1 MKEKIKCALVIGG
14 LALFLVSSSAGGYYL
29 WRYGPTLFGRADAG
43 APSLPVI
50 DAEQVRTGRA
60 AYATNCA
67 QCHGE
72 RAVGHPD
79 WKEVQPD
86 GTYLPP
92 PHDSSGHTWHHS
104 DQLLIRIIKEGG
116 QAAYGSEG
124 FESRMPAFGGRL
136 TDEEIEA
143 IIAYFKTLW
152 GPKEREF
159 QASVTE
165 QEREG

>member
-1 MKEKIKCALVIGG
+1 M
-14 LALFLVSSSAGGYYL
+14 
-29 WRYGPTLFGRADAG
+29 
-43 APSLPVI
+43 
-50 DAEQVRTGRA
+50 
-60 AYATNCA
+60 YATSCS
-67 QCHGE
+67 QCHGD
-72 RAVGHPD
+72 RAEGDPN

-104 DQLLIRIIKEGG
+104 DQLLFRIIKEGG
-116 QAAYGSEG
+116 QVAYGSEG
-124 FESRMPAFGGRL
+124 FESRMPAFGERL

-143 IIAYFKTLW
+143 ILAYFKTLW